1 MKILIVE
8 DDNNKRRHLVE
19 LVRELVPSAAVEERG
34 SYQSGLSAAL
44 ASDYDLLILDMS
56 MPTFDSMS
64 GTSGNHR
71 RFAGR
76 DIIRELDRRRRVT
89 RAIVVTQFETFG
101 EGSNRRTLTELH
113 EELAGSYATIYDSI
127 VYYHAAQSD
136 WREALGRRVAAVG
149 RKLHAGGGTP

>member
-19 LVRELVPSAAVEERG
+19 LVREAVPSAAVEECG

-44 ASDYDLLILDMS
+44 ANDYDLLILDMS

-64 GTSGNHR
+64 GTSGQHR

-101 EGSNRRTLTELH
+101 EGSNRRTLDELH
-113 EELAGSYATIYDSI
+113 EELARNYAAIYDSI

-136 WREALGRRVAAVG
+136 WREALGRRVAEVG
-149 RKLHAGGGTP
+149 RKLHTGGGTP